1 MTGYVQDYRGN
12 TYRLPVLLDWELCY
26 GWGEPCDAF
35 QAVFL
40 YEPGQLDM
48 LSGAVRF
55 WAEHEGERVFYGV
68 VDEFEACA
76 GKDGMLAVLR
86 GRGLA
91 ALLMD
96 NEAEAAQYGWASLDF
111 ILDRHVYPWGITRV
125 KADGFSGGA
134 PFTVES
140 GDSQWKVLRDYA
152 RLCCGVRPRFSRDG
166 VLLLTKEPGDTRV
179 IDGRTAVISQTYRQR
194 RYGVISSVLVKTRG
208 GWTSRVVENSDFIAR
223 GGNCRRVLNVPRST
237 GYDAMGYAG
246 EYQIRRSE
254 LDSVLC
260 RLTLP
265 SLFAAF
271 PGDLVGIKE
280 SPLGI
285 TGEFCVLE
293 SRCWAD
299 SRDAGTEISLVR
311 QEDGY
316 VAF

>member
-1 MTGYVQDYRGN
+1 MTGYVSDCENNVYK
-12 TYRLPVLLDWELCY
+12 LPALLDWELCY

-35 QAVFL
+35 RVVFL
-40 YEPGQLDM
+40 YEPEQLDM
-48 LSGAVRF
+48 LSRSVRF

-68 VDEFEACA
+68 VDEFEVRA
-76 GKDGMLAVLR
+76 GKEGMLAFLR

-125 KADGFSGGA
+125 KADGFTGA
-134 PFTVES
+134 AAFKVES

-152 RLCCGVRPRFSRDG
+152 RLCCRVRPRFSKDG
-166 VLLLTKEPGDTRV
+166 VLMLTREPGDIRS
-179 IDGRTAVISQTYRQR
+179 IDGHTAIISQMYRQR
-194 RYGVISSVLVKTRG
+194 RYGVISSVLVKNRG
-208 GWTSRVVENSDFIAR
+208 GWASRLVENGDFLAR
-223 GGNCRRVLNVPRST
+223 GGNCRRVLNVPRNT

-246 EYQIRRSE
+246 EYQIRQSE

-271 PGDLVGIKE
+271 PGDVVRIKD

-285 TGEFCVLE
+285 SREFSVFE
-293 SRCWAD
+293 SRCWANA
-299 SRDAGTEISLVR
+299 RDAGTEISLVR